1 VYGFLVIALYLV
13 AAGLAAW
20 SAARRGD
27 GRVVAYVALP
37 AVLAHGAWLALTLRS
52 QPGFAMD
59 IADSLSL
66 FGLVLGLIGSVL
78 SLRAGFRGPASLM
91 LVSAAALAVGTGS
104 LSTLRVSGEAGW
116 PLFLHVTLSALAFGL
131 LAAAAVLT
139 LILAFQDAAL
149 KGRTAGDWLQALPP
163 IESMERAVFAVLT
176 VGFICLSATL
186 LVGALFITDLFSQRL
201 VHKVVLAVAAWAI
214 FGALLYG
221 RVRHGWRGRQ
231 ARRLVLGGFAL
242 LAMSY
247 FLTKFILEV
256 VLGRHWG

>member
-1 VYGFLVIALYLV
+1 MYGFLVIALYLV

-20 SAARRGD
+20 SAARHAERS
-27 GRVVAYVALP
+27 VAGYVALP
-37 AVLAHGAWLALTLRS
+37 AVLTHGAWLALTLRS
-52 QPGFAMD
+52 QPGYALD

-66 FGLVLGLIGSVL
+66 FGLVLGLIGGLL
-78 SLRAGFRGPASLM
+78 SWRPGFRGPASLL
-91 LVSAAALAVGTGS
+91 LVAAAALAVGTGS
-104 LSTLRVSGEAGW
+104 LSTLRISGESGW

-139 LILAFQDAAL
+139 LLLAFQDAAL
-149 KGRTAGDWLQALPP
+149 KGRAPDHWLPALPP
-163 IESMERAVFAVLT
+163 MESMERAVFSVLT
-176 VGFICLSATL
+176 MGFICLSATL

-231 ARRLVLGGFAL
+231 ARRLLLWGFAL